1 MDTFHIYLL
10 QKFVQFEKGT
20 WDCSFKNIDLMH
32 QNLAKIN
39 GTVCY
44 NKKRFI
50 ALIPV
55 ALGPQAVD
63 YRVGHSA
70 DHL

>member
-1 MDTFHIYLL
+1 
-10 QKFVQFEKGT
+10 
-20 WDCSFKNIDLMH
+20 MH

-70 DHL
+70 PIKAPIKLV